1 MNVKEKAMIRDTLDT
16 IGFALFLVM
25 LYGLWVVTP

>member
-1 MNVKEKAMIRDTLDT
+1 MNNKAVIRDTLDT
-16 IGFALFLVM
+16 IGFALIVVM